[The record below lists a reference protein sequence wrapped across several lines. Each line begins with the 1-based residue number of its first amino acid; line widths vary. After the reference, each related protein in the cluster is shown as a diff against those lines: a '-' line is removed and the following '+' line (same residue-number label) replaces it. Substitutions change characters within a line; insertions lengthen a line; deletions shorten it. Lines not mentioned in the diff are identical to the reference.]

1 MQLAVYISQLALHGF
16 KSFANK
22 ERLAFGQGVTAVV
35 GPNGCGKTNIVDAV
49 RWVLGEQKTRMLRSA
64 RLDDIIFNGSD
75 AKKPLSVCEVSL
87 TVHNN
92 RGMLPVEYDDVE
104 ITRRVFRNG
113 ESEYMINRTACR
125 LKDIHNLFV
134 DTGMGADAYS
144 VIELK
149 MIEDILSENADDRRR
164 MFEEAAGIN
173 KYRHQR
179 RATILKLESTK
190 GDLDRV
196 SDIISEVE
204 KNVHGLQL
212 QMKRYKR
219 HALFIEKLQEKEIKL
234 AALKRGNILK
244 ELDPLRNEVGSFTN
258 QRSSKLDQEKGR
270 EEILQKLRSAYEE
283 QRTELEKIQT
293 EIDAFSE
300 ERQLS
305 SNRILVLSEQER
317 GAAGT
322 IERLGVERTE
332 GERKKEAHHQK
343 IEELEAEKVGLD
355 PIIISVT
362 EEYES
367 LKTLFEKSDLTY
379 SEARKRLDTL
389 ASEELE
395 QLKKLNDMRS
405 LRERTAEIV
414 DEKSEHLTSLEKKSE
429 DHESQNSDLKTE
441 QKSLIKE
448 REFSES
454 NVAEKKH
461 NLNEVESQITKLRTE
476 KHETTLEYHRIL
488 NRVETLES
496 QLQFY
501 REVVEKGEGYPG
513 GTRYVLSHREEF
525 GAILGTVADLLE
537 VKADYRL
544 GIEAALGPV
553 SRSLVCE
560 TKDEA
565 LELVSRLSE
574 ENLGRVWII
583 PLDAIPA
590 PTLLEE
596 GIPAGVDAAT
606 VVSCDSRL
614 QPLVDFFLKG
624 TPIVKN
630 GEEARECVSAA
641 GISMNVV
648 DLEGNLY
655 AGSGLIMS
663 RESGS
668 ETGIL
673 GRKEKIESLD
683 REISDLVKKSEVVK
697 LSIDNAGEEI
707 DETEENHNTL
717 SSALRDA
724 MDKLIKIE
732 NEINRVEFAI
742 FQNLELQQ
750 ATTHEIISVRS
761 DLLNFQKSLDNLI
774 PLLKKEEEKL
784 ATFRTKMNDAK
795 TVLET
800 AQSDRDTR
808 SLELQDHRV
817 QLVSLES
824 KQENLQFRVK
834 ASKEAITEIDHRAVA
849 MKEEIVGFRAQIEE
863 MKSDKSE
870 AEKNNEELS
879 GKLKKTISMKN
890 LKDDTSRDTYRQI
903 EEAER
908 QIREEQRERE
918 QQAEEMK
925 RIELKIADH
934 EGELRRIEERILE
947 KYGSKVPKSV
957 EIEGSENDIA
967 LEIDRIERSIE
978 RIGPINMAV
987 KDEYEEENS
996 RLGFLQRQQTD
1007 LLESEEKLLETMTK
1021 IDTAA
1026 RTQFLKTF
1034 DRIRDNFKKTFT
1046 MFFEGGE
1053 CDLELKNDEDPLE
1066 ADISILAKPPGK
1078 HTRNL
1083 RMLSSGEK
1091 ALTAISLLFA
1101 IYLVKPSPF
1110 CILDEVD
1117 APLDDHN
1124 IGKFTRVLEKFSDQT
1139 QFIIVTHNKLTMEA
1153 AKYLYG
1159 VTMVQSGVSKIV
1171 SVQLD

>member
-1 MQLAVYISQLALHGF
+1 MYISELALHGF

-22 ERLAFGQGVTAVV
+22 ERLAFGEGVTAVV

-75 AKKPLSVCEVSL
+75 AKKPLGVCEVSL

-92 RGMLPVEYDDVE
+92 RGMLPVEYNDVE

-113 ESEYMINRTACR
+113 ESEYMINRTSCR

-179 RATILKLESTK
+179 RSTLLKLESTK

-196 SDIISEVE
+196 SDIITEVE
-204 KNVHGLQL
+204 KKVHGLQL

-219 HALFIEKLQEKEIKL
+219 HALLVEKLKDQEIEL
-234 AALKRGNILK
+234 AALKRANILK
-244 ELDPLRNEVGSFTN
+244 ELDPLRKEIGSFAS
-258 QRSSKLDQEKGR
+258 QRSTKLDQEKGR
-270 EEILQKLRSAYEE
+270 EEVLVELRSTYEE
-283 QRTELEKIQT
+283 QRSELEKIQN
-293 EIDAFSE
+293 EIDSFSE

-317 GAAGT
+317 GAEQT
-322 IERLGVERTE
+322 IERLGAERSE

-343 IEELEAEKVGLD
+343 IEELDAEAAGLS
-355 PIIISVT
+355 PKIGTVT

-367 LKTLFEKSDLTY
+367 LKALFEQSEAAYT
-379 SEARKRLDTL
+379 EARKRVDSL

-395 QLKKLNDMRS
+395 QLKKLNDTRS
-405 LRERTAEIV
+405 LRERTAETV
-414 DEKSEHLTSLEKKSE
+414 DEKSDHLKDLEKRSDE
-429 DHESQNSDLKTE
+429 HDSQNGKLKGE
-441 QKSLIKE
+441 QKLLIKQ
-448 REFSES
+448 RKSSES
-454 NVAEKKH
+454 DVAEKKRA
-461 NLNEVESQITKLRTE
+461 LDEVEAEITRLRTE
-476 KHETTLEYHRIL
+476 KHETTLEYHRLL
-488 NRVETLES
+488 NRVETVES

-513 GTRYVLSHREEF
+513 GTRHVLNHRDEF
-525 GAILGTVADLLE
+525 GSILGTVADLLE
-537 VKADYRL
+537 VKADYRPA
-544 GIEAALGPV
+544 IEAALGPV
-553 SRSLVCE
+553 SRSLVCQ

-565 LELVSRLSE
+565 LELVGRLSG
-574 ENLGRVWII
+574 ENLGRVWVI
-583 PLDAIPA
+583 PMDAIPA
-590 PTLLEE
+590 P
-596 GIPAGVDAAT
+596 ARSDAAVLMGVEAAS
-606 VVSCDSRL
+606 VVSCESRY
-614 QPLVDFFLKG
+614 QPIVDFFLKG
-624 TPIVKN
+624 ISVVKDSN
-630 GEEARECVSAA
+630 EARKCVSEDGSA
-641 GISMNVV
+641 INVV
-648 DLEGNLY
+648 DLEGNFY
-655 AGSGLIMS
+655 ADSGLIMS
-663 RESGS
+663 RESGD
-668 ETGIL
+668 ETGVL

-683 REISDLVKKSEVVK
+683 TEISDLVTKSEKVK
-697 LSIDNAGEEI
+697 RSIDSAGDALEEA
-707 DETEENHNTL
+707 EEKHDAL
-717 SSALRDA
+717 SSALRDS
-724 MDKLIKIE
+724 MDRLIKTE
-732 NEINRVEFAI
+732 NEINRIEFAI
-742 FQNLELQQ
+742 SQNFELQQ
-750 ATTHEIISVRS
+750 ATTHEIVSVRS

-774 PLLKKEEEKL
+774 PMLKKQEEQL
-784 ATFRTKMNDAK
+784 TTFRSKMSEAK
-795 TVLET
+795 GSLEK
-800 AQSDRDTR
+800 ARGERDSR
-808 SLELQDHRV
+808 SQELQDHRV

-824 KQENLQFRVK
+824 KQENIQFRVK
-834 ASKEAITEIDHRAVA
+834 ASKEAITDIDERAEA
-849 MKEEIVGFRAQIEE
+849 ILEEIASLRTQIEE
-863 MKSDKSE
+863 MKSGKSE
-870 AEKNNEELS
+870 AEKKNEVLS
-879 GKLKKTISMKN
+879 AKLKKSLSMKN
-890 LKDDTSRDTYRQI
+890 LKDDAFRETYRQI
-903 EEAER
+903 EDAER
-908 QIREEQRERE
+908 QIREEQRRRE

-925 RIELKIADH
+925 RIELRIADY
-934 EGELRRIEERILE
+934 EGELRRIEERISE
-947 KYGSKVPKSV
+947 KYGSSVPEV
-957 EIEGSENDIA
+957 AESEASESDLA

-987 KDEYEEENS
+987 KDEFEEENS
-996 RLGFLQRQQTD
+996 RLGFLQRQQSD
-1007 LLESEEKLLETMTK
+1007 LLESEQRLLETMTR

-1026 RTQFLKTF
+1026 RTQFLETF
-1034 DRIRDNFKKTFT
+1034 EKIRENFKKTFT

-1053 CDLELKNDEDPLE
+1053 CDLELRRDDDPLE
-1066 ADISILAKPPGK
+1066 ADITILAKPPGK

-1117 APLDDHN
+1117 APLDDNN
-1124 IGKFTRVLEKFSDQT
+1124 IAKFTRVLEKFSGQT

-1159 VTMVQSGVSKIV
+1159 VTMAQSGVSKIV